1 VVENASQNT
10 GSSDSGVSPALAR
23 HGGLSYLEI
32 PAVDPR
38 PSASFYGQALDW
50 KLRGGQS
57 DDPRFEDSTGH
68 LIGRWVTGRA
78 ISREPGLLA
87 YFYVDRIDD
96 VVRRVVASGGEVVE
110 SPYAEGN
117 LWVATIR
124 DPAGNLFGIW
134 QEGPR

>member
-1 VVENASQNT
+1 MVENASQNT
-10 GSSDSGVSPALAR
+10 GSSDSEVAPALAR

-38 PSASFYGQALDW
+38 RSASFYEQVLDW
-50 KLRGGQS
+50 RLRGGQS

-110 SPYAEGN
+110 PLYAEGN

-134 QEGPR
+134 QAGPR

>member
-1 VVENASQNT
+1 VENASQNT
-10 GSSDSGVSPALAR
+10 GSSDSGVAPALAR

-38 PSASFYGQALDW
+38 RSASFYEQVLDW
-50 KLRGGQS
+50 RLRGGQS

-134 QEGPR
+134 QTGPR